1 MKEEIKNPEIKNPS
15 VEYVIL
21 KQTYWKPIASVVK
34 KFNEQKFNS

>member
-34 KFNEQKFNS
+34 KIQRTKIQ